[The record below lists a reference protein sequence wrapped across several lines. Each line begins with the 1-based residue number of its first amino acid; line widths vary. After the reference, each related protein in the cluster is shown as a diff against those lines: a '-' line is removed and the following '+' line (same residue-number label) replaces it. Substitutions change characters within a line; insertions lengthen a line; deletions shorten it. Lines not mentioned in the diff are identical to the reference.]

1 MHGFGGDVWEKMFPR
16 VNVTKGL
23 PNFPKE
29 TIMLPMSMQSAAVTV
44 RAISGCPLDAAWA
57 LGIGDFSKM
66 KCLFHC

>member
-44 RAISGCPLDAAWA
+44 RAIS
-57 LGIGDFSKM
+57 
-66 KCLFHC
+66 